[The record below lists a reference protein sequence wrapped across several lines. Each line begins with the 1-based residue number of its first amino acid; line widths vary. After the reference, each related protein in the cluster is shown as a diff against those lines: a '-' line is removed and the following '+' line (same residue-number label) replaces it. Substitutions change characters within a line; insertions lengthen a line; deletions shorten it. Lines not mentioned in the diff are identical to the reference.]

1 MSKFAFG
8 IGIYLVILMLMIG
21 IIFCGIC
28 IIVKLIKKKKVKTF
42 IIVTC
47 INFALL
53 IAIFL
58 FISSHSTYYKY
69 NDWFILGNNIHT
81 IETIYGEFDLVMYED
96 GRVGYCIYFQNG
108 IFHYYYIDYDES
120 GVIYHVYDGRQP
132 DG

>member
-1 MSKFAFG
+1 MSKIAFG

-47 INFALL
+47 IDFALL
-53 IAIFL
+53 IAIHL

-81 IETIYGEFDLVMYED
+81 IETIYGEFDIVLYD
-96 GRVGYCIYFQNG
+96 GGVGYSIYFENG
-108 IFHYYYIDYDES
+108 VVHYYYILYDES

>member
-1 MSKFAFG
+1 MSKIAFG
-8 IGIYLVILMLMIG
+8 IRISLVILLLIFG

-47 INFALL
+47 IDFALL

-81 IETIYGEFDLVMYED
+81 IETIYGEFDLVLCD
-96 GRVGYCIYFQNG
+96 GRVGYCIYFNDEG
-108 IFHYYYIDYDES
+108 LHYYYILYDES